1 MKFSFDIKELSGRVA
16 GVADEK
22 AFIDWLSGTLTV
34 PAEAK
39 PCKTKFLP
47 MMTARRMC
55 IGSRFAAD
63 VALELVKSSP
73 VQAAVF
79 ASRHGEL
86 ERNFSIQSA
95 IAEDGDVSPTDFAM
109 SVHNAAAGSFS
120 IVGKQQIPIS
130 SISAGRA
137 TFPQALGSAAALLK
151 HYEQVLLVDFDSYIP
166 AFFKQGMHES
176 MPEIPYAVG
185 LVITRGSSVCC
196 QSCESRSESA
206 SADLPCALALS
217 KALYS
222 GSSFSFED
230 GDNLWK
236 FSYTQLR
243 AEDQ

>member
-63 VALELVKSSP
+63 VALELIRSSP

-130 SISAGRA
+130 SVSAGRA
-137 TFPQALGSAAALLK
+137 TFPQALGSAVSLLK
-151 HYEQVLLVDFDSYIP
+151 RYEQVLLVDFDSYIP
-166 AFFKQGMHES
+166 DFFRQGMHES
-176 MPEIPYAVG
+176 MPDLPYAVG
-185 LVITRGSSVCC
+185 LVLTRGSTV
-196 QSCESRSESA
+196 SCESRASEA
-206 SADLPCALALS
+206 EAAPAELPCSLALC

-222 GSSFSFED
+222 GSSYSFED
-230 GDNLWK
+230 GDNLWQ